1 MRLLFW
7 ATRLRFTIVTE
18 SRTAIEEMFATAS
31 LGAPERAVGFVMWRV
46 LHRYVREAD
55 RALAVFGL
63 THLQFQTLALAA
75 WLSRGGEPV
84 TQSRLAQAGDVGAM
98 QISHMMATLEAKGW
112 VRRSRSANDV
122 RAKHITVTKTGID
135 VLGRALPV
143 MIDVQRQVFGDAGA
157 PGGALLEELLQLDN
171 TASWKS
177 QRGAE

>member
-1 MRLLFW
+1 MFGNG
-7 ATRLRFTIVTE
+7 TRLTLVTE
-18 SRTAIEEMFATAS
+18 PRTAVEQMFATAS

-75 WLSRGGEPV
+75 WLGRTGEPV

-98 QISHMMATLEAKGW
+98 QVSHMMAALEAKGW
-112 VRRSRSANDV
+112 VRRSRSTSDV
-122 RAKHITVTKTGID
+122 RAKNLTVADAGVE
-135 VLGRALPV
+135 VLRSALPV

-157 PGGALLEELLQLDN
+157 PGGALLEELLRLD
-171 TASWKS
+171 TTP
-177 QRGAE
+177 R